1 MLRTDAMEEY
11 GKAQKLGQKD
21 YREKMLHGQ
30 SPFLPVLDEIL
41 QNVQVE
47 NQLPLGLVEIPI
59 KLVVGTKT
67 TGRTAAFASNFMP
80 LLDLKSEFGS
90 KWVSLCMAHVDE
102 GIRDPIRCFEYMG
115 RFYVQ
120 EGNKRAEILRGR
132 QRDRQRHPRGAQIQ
146 RYPGSAPVL

>member
-1 MLRTDAMEEY
+1 MLRNEAMDEY

-30 SPFLPVLDEIL
+30 SPFLPVLDDIL
-41 QNVQVE
+41 KNVQVE

-67 TGRTAAFASNFMP
+67 AGRTAAFASNFMP

-90 KWVSLCMAHVDE
+90 KWSPFAW
-102 GIRDPIRCFEYMG
+102 PTWT
-115 RFYVQ
+115 
-120 EGNKRAEILRGR
+120 RASVT
-132 QRDRQRHPRGAQIQ
+132 P
-146 RYPGSAPVL
+146 SAALSTWAASMCRRATSASAC

>member
-21 YREKMLHGQ
+21 YREKMLRGQ

-41 QNVQVE
+41 RNVQVE

-67 TGRTAAFASNFMP
+67 AGRTAAFASNFMP
-80 LLDLKSEFGS
+80 LLDLKSR
-90 KWVSLCMAHVDE
+90 VRLQVDLPLH
-102 GIRDPIRCFEYMG
+102 GP
-115 RFYVQ
+115 
-120 EGNKRAEILRGR
+120 RGR
-132 QRDRQRHPRGAQIQ
+132 GHPR
-146 RYPGSAPVL
+146 PHPLL

>member
-1 MLRTDAMEEY
+1 MLRTEAMEEY

-41 QNVQVE
+41 RNVQVE

-67 TGRTAAFASNFMP
+67 AGRTAAFASNFMP
-80 LLDLKSEFGS
+80 LLDL
-90 KWVSLCMAHVDE
+90 
-102 GIRDPIRCFEYMG
+102 
-115 RFYVQ
+115 
-120 EGNKRAEILRGR
+120 
-132 QRDRQRHPRGAQIQ
+132 Q

>member
-21 YREKMLHGQ
+21 YREKMLRGQ

-41 QNVQVE
+41 RNVQVE

-67 TGRTAAFASNFMP
+67 AGPHRRFCQQFYAPAGFKERVRLQVGLP
-80 LLDLKSEFGS
+80 LHG
-90 KWVSLCMAHVDE
+90 
-102 GIRDPIRCFEYMG
+102 P
-115 RFYVQ
+115 
-120 EGNKRAEILRGR
+120 RGR
-132 QRDRQRHPRGAQIQ
+132 GHP
-146 RYPGSAPVL
+146 